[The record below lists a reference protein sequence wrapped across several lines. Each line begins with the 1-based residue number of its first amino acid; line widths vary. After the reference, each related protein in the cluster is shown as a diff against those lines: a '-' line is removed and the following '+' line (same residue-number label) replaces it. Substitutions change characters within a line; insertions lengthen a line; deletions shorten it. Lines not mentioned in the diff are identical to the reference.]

1 MSDRFTEINIS
12 KELKDAYLEYSMS
25 VIVGRALPD
34 AKDGLKPVH
43 RRILFAMSEMGLYH
57 NKPHKKSASVIGE
70 VLGKFHPHGDQ
81 SIYNALVRMAQEFSL
96 RYPLVDGQGN
106 FGSIDG
112 DPPAAYRY
120 TEARLSK
127 IAAEMLVNIKED
139 TVNMIPNFDARI
151 NEPNVLPARIPNL
164 LINGASGI
172 AVGMATNIPPHNLTE
187 VIDGAEYLIDH
198 KDANIDE
205 LMQFIKGPDFPTQ
218 GVISGAI
225 GIRDAYMTGRGS
237 IQIQGRANYETT
249 KNGREKIIITELPYQ
264 VNKANLICS
273 IAKYAKEKRIEGI
286 HDLKDESDRNGIR
299 ICLEIKKG
307 YDKKIVL
314 NNIYKYTQLRTNF
327 GIIMLAIINGVPK
340 ILNLKEIL
348 NVFIEHRK
356 EIITRRSQFRL
367 NKAEKRAHIVEGLK
381 KALDHIDEIIEII
394 KSGNDVNDAANKLV
408 NRFSFSVEQ
417 ANAIL
422 EIKLSRLT
430 KLERSK
436 LDEEYEKLIKDI
448 AFYKSIIE
456 SEPLLLQEIK
466 KELIEIKEKY
476 GDDRLTEIKNER
488 PEDLDIEDLIADEK
502 VVVFISNKGYI
513 KRMSLSTYKNQKRG
527 GKGIIGI
534 QTAEE
539 DFAKGIFVTSTH
551 NYILIFTDKGKAY
564 WLKIY
569 KIPVGGRLA
578 KGRAII
584 NLINCNSGEKVKA
597 IVPVK
602 SFDDDKYLILVT
614 NKGIIKRLRLSDF
627 SHPRITGIIFAKLGE
642 NEVINEIKITSGSD
656 SVIIVTKNGMAI
668 HFNEDEVRV
677 MGRTAH
683 GVRGI
688 SLKKND
694 EIVGMV
700 VTHRNDNLLVI
711 TDKGFGKQ
719 TGVDQYRKTHRGG
732 KGVIAIKT
740 DESRGNVIAIKETHD
755 NDELI
760 FITKTGNV
768 VRMKSSEI
776 KVIGRNTKG
785 VRIIRL
791 KEDDTIVDVEKIT
804 PDV

>member
-1 MSDRFTEINIS
+1 MSDRILEINIS

-43 RRILFAMSEMGLYH
+43 RRILFAMNEMGLYH
-57 NKPHKKSASVIGE
+57 NKPHKKSASVVGE

-81 SIYNALVRMAQEFSL
+81 SIYNALVRMAQDFSL
-96 RYPLVDGQGN
+96 RYPLIDGQGN

-120 TEARLSK
+120 TETRLSK
-127 IAAEMLVNIKED
+127 IASEMLVNIDEN
-139 TVNMIPNFDARI
+139 TVDMIPNFDARI
-151 NEPNVLPARIPNL
+151 DEPNVMPARIPNL

-187 VIDGAEYLIDH
+187 VIEGVVYLIEN
-198 KDANIDE
+198 KDATIDE

-218 GVISGAI
+218 GIISGAI
-225 GIRDAYMTGRGS
+225 GIRNAYMTGRGS
-237 IQIQGRANYETT
+237 IQIQGKANYETT
-249 KNGREKIIITELPYQ
+249 KNGREKIVITELPYQ

-273 IAKYAKEKRIEGI
+273 IAKYAKEKKIEGI
-286 HDLKDESDRNGIR
+286 YDLKDESDRNGIR
-299 ICLEIKKG
+299 VCLDIKKG

-314 NNIYKYTQLRTNF
+314 NNLNKYTQLRTNF
-327 GIIMLAIINGVPK
+327 GIIMLAIVNGIPK
-340 ILNLKEIL
+340 IMNLKEIL

-356 EIITRRSQFRL
+356 EIVTRRSQFRL
-367 NKAEKRAHIVEGLK
+367 DKAEKRAHIVEGLK

-394 KSGNDVNDAANKLV
+394 KSGNDVNDARDKLM
-408 NRFSFSVEQ
+408 NRFTFSVEQ

-422 EIKLSRLT
+422 EIKLSKLT

-436 LDEEYEKLIKDI
+436 LDKEYEKLIKDI

-476 GDDRLTEIKNER
+476 GDDRLTEIKSES

-527 GKGIIGI
+527 GKGIIGV

-578 KGRAII
+578 KGRAIV
-584 NLINCNSGEKVKA
+584 NLINCSSGEKVKA

-602 SFDDDKYLILVT
+602 SFDNDKYLILVT
-614 NKGIIKRLRLSDF
+614 NKGITKRLKLSDF
-627 SHPRITGIIFAKLGE
+627 SHPRVTGIIFAKLGE
-642 NEVINEIKITSGSD
+642 SEVINEIKITSGNN
-656 SVIIVTKNGMAI
+656 SVIIVTKRGMAI

-677 MGRTAH
+677 MGRSAH

-688 SLKKND
+688 SLKKD
-694 EIVGMV
+694 DKVIGMV
-700 VTHRNDNLLVI
+700 VAHRNDNLLVI

-740 DESRGNVIAIKETHD
+740 DENRGNVIAIKETHD
-755 NDELI
+755 GNELI
-760 FITKTGNV
+760 FITKNGNV

-791 KEDDTIVDVEKIT
+791 KEADTIVDVEKIT

>member
-151 NEPNVLPARIPNL
+151 NEPSVMPARIPNL

-187 VIDGAEYLIDH
+187 VIEGAEYLIEH

-327 GIIMLAIINGVPK
+327 GIIMLAIVNGVPK

-381 KALDHIDEIIEII
+381 KAIDHIDEIIEII
-394 KSGNDVNDAANKLV
+394 KSGNDVNDAANKLI

-466 KELIEIKEKY
+466 KELIEIREKY

-527 GKGIIGI
+527 GKGIMGI
-534 QTAEE
+534 QTAKE

-677 MGRTAH
+677 MGRSAH

-694 EIVGMV
+694 EIIGMV
-700 VTHRNDNLLVI
+700 VAHRNDNLLVI

-719 TGVDQYRKTHRGG
+719 TGVKQYRKTHRGG

>member
-43 RRILFAMSEMGLYH
+43 RRILFAMNEMGLYH

-127 IAAEMLVNIKED
+127 IAAEMLVNINED

-151 NEPNVLPARIPNL
+151 NEPNVMPARIPNL

-187 VIDGAEYLIDH
+187 VIEGVEYLIDH

-218 GVISGAI
+218 GVISGAR
-225 GIRDAYMTGRGS
+225 GIRDAYLTGRGS

-249 KNGREKIIITELPYQ
+249 KNGREKIVITELPYQ

-299 ICLEIKKG
+299 VCLEIKKG

-327 GIIMLAIINGVPK
+327 GIIMLAIVNGVPK

-466 KELIEIKEKY
+466 KELIEIKEKF

-578 KGRAII
+578 KGRAIV

-614 NKGIIKRLRLSDF
+614 NKGIVKRLRLSDF
-627 SHPRITGIIFAKLGE
+627 SHPRVTGIIFAKLGE

-677 MGRTAH
+677 MGRSAH

-755 NDELI
+755 SDELI

>member
-43 RRILFAMSEMGLYH
+43 RRILFAMNEMGLYH

-127 IAAEMLVNIKED
+127 IAAEMLVNINED

-151 NEPNVLPARIPNL
+151 NEPNVMPARIPNL

-187 VIDGAEYLIDH
+187 VIDGVEYLIDH

-249 KNGREKIIITELPYQ
+249 KN
-264 VNKANLICS
+264 
-273 IAKYAKEKRIEGI
+273 
-286 HDLKDESDRNGIR
+286 DLKDESDRNGIR
-299 ICLEIKKG
+299 VCLEIKKG

-327 GIIMLAIINGVPK
+327 GIIMLAIVNGVPK

-394 KSGNDVNDAANKLV
+394 KSGNDVNDAASKLV

-466 KELIEIKEKY
+466 KELIEIKEKF

-578 KGRAII
+578 KGRAIV

-614 NKGIIKRLRLSDF
+614 NKGIVKRLRLSDF
-627 SHPRITGIIFAKLGE
+627 SHPRVTGIIFAKLGE

-677 MGRTAH
+677 MGRSAH

-755 NDELI
+755 SDELI